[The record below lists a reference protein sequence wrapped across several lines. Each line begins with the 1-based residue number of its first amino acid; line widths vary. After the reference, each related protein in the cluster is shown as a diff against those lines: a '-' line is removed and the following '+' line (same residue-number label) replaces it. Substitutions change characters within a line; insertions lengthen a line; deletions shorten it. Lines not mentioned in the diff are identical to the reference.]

1 MTSWLTFI
9 AERTLYRLFPLKIL
23 RKSPGATDTA
33 KRYVGS
39 LSDLLNE
46 EFIKCEGIDA
56 LIAKTCVMYPIFQLG
71 WCTINGQYS
80 QIVLLPWLRCLSECN
95 FLSMDSDK
103 LEIFA
108 FAFGI
113 ESNRT
118 ICLETVILEAQIN
131 RAARKMY
138 QTFSNYAIQ

>member
-1 MTSWLTFI
+1 
-9 AERTLYRLFPLKIL
+9 
-23 RKSPGATDTA
+23 
-33 KRYVGS
+33 
-39 LSDLLNE
+39 
-46 EFIKCEGIDA
+46 
-56 LIAKTCVMYPIFQLG
+56 
-71 WCTINGQYS
+71 
-80 QIVLLPWLRCLSECN
+80 
-95 FLSMDSDK
+95 MDSDK
-103 LEIFA
+103 LGFFA